1 MSEPIGFP
9 TLQEYRTALL
19 NPKDAFVWPRLKG
32 AIPQRSGLAFF
43 WGQGRFAVVSKIT
56 LQGDEWALR
65 LPLSKQAGADERY
78 TAIAQE
84 VANGNTL
91 FVPVE
96 YSTEGIAVPV
106 GTDQIRPVVLMK
118 WVSGL
123 AVRDFVI
130 QACDNN
136 DTQALLLLK
145 DAFVNLASELQK
157 WGVVHGDLSP
167 DNILVDDQADPP
179 RLQLVDYDSVQILH
193 IGPLPTSVGL
203 TPMRHPKGPVQ
214 PDASSDLFPL
224 HIYISVLT
232 ALANNPKLG
241 TSPDNYDQ
249 KFLVDAP
256 ILAQGTENLIVKELF
271 DSAPEEIGNLIDL
284 LNAPYEQTPLIA
296 KLGPTD
302 LSQAN
307 PVVLS
312 SDWMELLRHVGE
324 IVEVRG
330 FIKHIS
336 PNLEITLTHPSKISN
351 GVTVMV
357 KQRRNLDPPL
367 QRWDYICVIGKVSA
381 DQKQINIDATSIN
394 VESSLFRL
402 GTENNT
408 LTEIRTR
415 ISDAIKRI
423 RDRRIP

>member
-19 NPKDAFVWPRLKG
+19 NPKDAFVWSRLKG

-106 GTDQIRPVVLMK
+106 GTNQMRPVVLMK

-130 QACDNN
+130 QACENN
-136 DTQALLLLK
+136 DTKALLLLK
-145 DAFVNLASELQK
+145 DAFVNLANELQQ

-167 DNILVDDQADPP
+167 DNILVDDQADPL

-203 TPMRHPKGPVQ
+203 TPMRHPKGPEK

-284 LNAPYEQTPLIA
+284 LNAPYEQTPLIV
-296 KLGPTD
+296 KPRTD
-302 LSQAN
+302 ASQSN
-307 PVVLS
+307 PIVLS
-312 SDWMELLRHVGE
+312 SDWMELLHHVGK

-330 FIKHIS
+330 FIKRLM
-336 PNLEITLTHPSKISN
+336 PNNEITLTNPSKISN
-351 GVTVMV
+351 GITVMV
-357 KQRRNLDPPL
+357 KQRRTLDPPL
-367 QRWDYICVIGKVSA
+367 QLWNYICVIGKVSV
-381 DQKQINIDATSIN
+381 DQKQINIDASSIQ
-394 VESSLFRL
+394 VENFLVIL
-402 GTENNT
+402 GSEHNT

>member
-1 MSEPIGFP
+1 MNEPIGFP
-9 TLQEYRTALL
+9 TLQEYRTALI
-19 NPKDAFVWPRLKG
+19 NHEAAFVWPRLKG
-32 AIPQRSGLAFF
+32 AIPQRIGIGFS
-43 WGQGRFAVVSKIT
+43 WGQGRFALVSKIT
-56 LQGDEWALR
+56 IQGEDWALR
-65 LPLSKQAGADERY
+65 LPLSKQAGAAERY

-96 YSTEGIAVPV
+96 YSTEGIAVPI
-106 GTDQIRPVVLMK
+106 GTNQIRPVVLMK

-136 DTQALLLLK
+136 DVQALLLLK
-145 DAFVNLASELQK
+145 DAFVNLANELQH

-167 DNILVDDQADPP
+167 DNILVDDQADPL

-193 IGPLPTSVGL
+193 IDPLPTSVGL

-214 PDASSDLFPL
+214 PNKSSDLFPL

-241 TSPDNYDQ
+241 QSPDNYDQ

-271 DSAPEEIGNLIDL
+271 ESAPEEIGNLIDL
-284 LNAPYEQTPLIA
+284 LNAPYDQTPLIV
-296 KLGPTD
+296 KPRTD
-302 LSQAN
+302 ASQSN
-307 PVVLS
+307 PIVLS
-312 SDWMELLRHVGE
+312 SDWMELLHHVGK

-330 FIKHIS
+330 FIKRIM
-336 PNLEITLTHPSKISN
+336 PNNEITLTNPSKISN
-351 GVTVMV
+351 GITVMV
-357 KQRRNLDPPL
+357 KQRRTLDPPL
-367 QRWDYICVIGKVSA
+367 QLWNYICVIGKVSV
-381 DQKQINIDATSIN
+381 DQKQINIDASSIQ
-394 VESSLFRL
+394 VENFLVKL
-402 GTENNT
+402 GSENNT

>member
-9 TLQEYRTALL
+9 TPQEYRTALI
-19 NPKDAFVWPRLKG
+19 NPEKAFVWSRLRG
-32 AIPQRSGLAFF
+32 AVPQRSGISFS
-43 WGQGRFAVVSKIT
+43 WGQGRFALVSKIT
-56 LQGDEWALR
+56 LQGEEWALR
-65 LPLSKQAGADERY
+65 LPLAKQAGAAERY

-96 YSTEGIAVPV
+96 YSTEGIQVPV
-106 GTDQIRPVVLMK
+106 DTEHTQPVVLMK

-136 DTQALLLLK
+136 DAQALLLLK
-145 DAFVNLASELQK
+145 DAFVNLANELQQ

-167 DNILVDDQADPP
+167 DNILVDDQADPL
-179 RLQLVDYDSVQILH
+179 RLQLVDYDSVQILQ
-193 IGPLPTSVGL
+193 IDPLPTSVGL
-203 TPMRHPKGPVQ
+203 TPMRHPKGPVV
-214 PDASSDLFPL
+214 PDELSDLFPL

-241 TSPDNYDQ
+241 QSDDNYDQ

-271 DSAPEEIGNLIDL
+271 DSAPEEIGNLLNL
-284 LNAPYEQTPLIA
+284 LNAPYEQTPFIM
-296 KLGPTD
+296 KPRTD
-302 LSQAN
+302 ASQSN

-312 SDWMELLRHVGE
+312 SDWMDLLRHVGE

-330 FIKHIS
+330 FIKRIL
-336 PNLEITLTHPSKISN
+336 PNNEIILTNPSKISN

-357 KQRRNLDPPL
+357 KLRRTLDPPL
-367 QRWDYICVIGKVSA
+367 QKWNYVHIIGKVSA
-381 DQKQINIDATSIN
+381 DQKQININATSIQVAN
-394 VESSLFRL
+394 YLVKL
-402 GTENNT
+402 GSENNT
-408 LTEIRTR
+408 LMEIRTR
-415 ISDAIKRI
+415 IDDAIKRI
-423 RDRRIP
+423 RGRRVP

>member
-1 MSEPIGFP
+1 MNEPIGFP
-9 TLQEYRTALL
+9 TLQEYRTALI
-19 NPKDAFVWPRLKG
+19 NHEAAFVWSRLKG
-32 AIPQRSGLAFF
+32 AIPQRIGIGFS
-43 WGQGRFAVVSKIT
+43 WGQGRFALVSKIT
-56 LQGDEWALR
+56 IQGEDWALR
-65 LPLSKQAGADERY
+65 LTLSKQAGAAERY

-96 YSTEGIAVPV
+96 YSTEGIAVPI
-106 GTDQIRPVVLMK
+106 GTNQIRPVVLMK

-136 DTQALLLLK
+136 DVQALLLLK
-145 DAFVNLASELQK
+145 DAFVNLANELQH

-167 DNILVDDQADPP
+167 DNILVDDQADPL

-193 IGPLPTSVGL
+193 IDPLPTSVGL

-214 PDASSDLFPL
+214 PDKSSDLFPL

-241 TSPDNYDQ
+241 QSPDNYDQ

-271 DSAPEEIGNLIDL
+271 ESAPEEIGNLIDL
-284 LNAPYEQTPLIA
+284 LNAPYDQTPLIV
-296 KLGPTD
+296 KPRTD
-302 LSQAN
+302 ASQSN
-307 PVVLS
+307 PIVLS
-312 SDWMELLRHVGE
+312 SDWMELLHHVGK

-330 FIKHIS
+330 FIKRIM
-336 PNLEITLTHPSKISN
+336 PNNEITLTNPSKISN
-351 GVTVMV
+351 GITVMV
-357 KQRRNLDPPL
+357 KQRRTLDPPL
-367 QRWDYICVIGKVSA
+367 QLWNYICVIGKVSV
-381 DQKQINIDATSIN
+381 DQKQINIDASSIQ
-394 VESSLFRL
+394 VENFLVKL
-402 GTENNT
+402 GSENNT

>member
-9 TLQEYRTALL
+9 TPQEYRTALI
-19 NPKDAFVWPRLKG
+19 NPEKAFVWSRLRG
-32 AIPQRSGLAFF
+32 AVPQRSGISFS
-43 WGQGRFAVVSKIT
+43 WGQGRFALVSKIT
-56 LQGDEWALR
+56 LQGEEWALR
-65 LPLSKQAGADERY
+65 LPLAKQAGAAERY

-96 YSTEGIAVPV
+96 YSTEGIQVPV
-106 GTDQIRPVVLMK
+106 DTEHTQPVVLMK

-136 DTQALLLLK
+136 DAQALLLLK
-145 DAFVNLASELQK
+145 DAFVNLANELQQ

-167 DNILVDDQADPP
+167 DNILVDDQADPL
-179 RLQLVDYDSVQILH
+179 RLQLVDYDSVQILQ
-193 IGPLPTSVGL
+193 IDPLPTSVGL
-203 TPMRHPKGPVQ
+203 TPMRHPKGPVV
-214 PDASSDLFPL
+214 PDELSDLFPL

-241 TSPDNYDQ
+241 QSDDNYDQ

-271 DSAPEEIGNLIDL
+271 DSAPEEIGNLLNL
-284 LNAPYEQTPLIA
+284 LNAPYEQTPFIM
-296 KLGPTD
+296 KPRTD
-302 LSQAN
+302 ASQSN

-312 SDWMELLRHVGE
+312 SDWMDLLRHVGE

-330 FIKHIS
+330 FIKRIL
-336 PNLEITLTHPSKISN
+336 PNNEIILTNPSKISN

-357 KQRRNLDPPL
+357 KLRRTLDPPL
-367 QRWDYICVIGKVSA
+367 QKWNYVHIIGKVSA
-381 DQKQINIDATSIN
+381 DQKQININATSIQ
-394 VESSLFRL
+394 VENYLVKL
-402 GTENNT
+402 GSENNT
-408 LTEIRTR
+408 LMEIRTR
-415 ISDAIKRI
+415 IDDAIKRI
-423 RDRRIP
+423 RGRRVP

>member
-9 TLQEYRTALL
+9 TPQEYRTALI
-19 NPKDAFVWPRLKG
+19 NPEKAFVWSRLRG
-32 AIPQRSGLAFF
+32 AVPQRSGISFS
-43 WGQGRFAVVSKIT
+43 WGQGRFALVSKIT
-56 LQGDEWALR
+56 LQGEEWALR
-65 LPLSKQAGADERY
+65 LPLAKQAGAAERY

-96 YSTEGIAVPV
+96 YSTEGIQVPV
-106 GTDQIRPVVLMK
+106 DTEHTQPVVLMK

-136 DTQALLLLK
+136 DAQALLLLK
-145 DAFVNLASELQK
+145 DAFVNLANELQQ

-167 DNILVDDQADPP
+167 DNILVDDQSDPL

-193 IGPLPTSVGL
+193 IDPLPTSVGL

-214 PDASSDLFPL
+214 PDALSDLFPL

-241 TSPDNYDQ
+241 QSDDNYDQ

-271 DSAPEEIGNLIDL
+271 DSAPEEIGNLLDL
-284 LNAPYEQTPLIA
+284 LNAPYEQTPFIV
-296 KLGPTD
+296 KPRTD
-302 LSQAN
+302 ASQSN

-312 SDWMELLRHVGE
+312 SDWMDLLRHVGE

-330 FIKHIS
+330 FIKRIL
-336 PNLEITLTHPSKISN
+336 PNNEIILTNPSKISN

-357 KQRRNLDPPL
+357 KLRRTLDPPL
-367 QRWDYICVIGKVSA
+367 QKWNYVHIIGKVSA
-381 DQKQINIDATSIN
+381 DQKQININATSIQVAN
-394 VESSLFRL
+394 YLVKL
-402 GTENNT
+402 GSENNT
-408 LTEIRTR
+408 LMEIRTR
-415 ISDAIKRI
+415 IDDAIKRI
-423 RDRRIP
+423 RGRRVP

>member
-19 NPKDAFVWPRLKG
+19 NPKDAFVWSRLKG

-96 YSTEGIAVPV
+96 YSTQGIDAPV
-106 GTDQIRPVVLMK
+106 GTNQVRAVVLMK

-136 DTQALLLLK
+136 DAQALLLLK
-145 DAFVNLASELQK
+145 DAFVNLANELQQ

-167 DNILVDDQADPP
+167 DNILVDDQADPL

-203 TPMRHPKGPVQ
+203 TPMRHPKGPEK

-241 TSPDNYDQ
+241 QSPDNYDQ

-284 LNAPYEQTPLIA
+284 LNAPYEQTPLIV
-296 KLGPTD
+296 KPRTD
-302 LSQAN
+302 ASQSN
-307 PVVLS
+307 PIVLS
-312 SDWMELLRHVGE
+312 SDWMELLHHVGK

-330 FIKHIS
+330 FIKRLM
-336 PNLEITLTHPSKISN
+336 PNNEITLTNPSKISN
-351 GVTVMV
+351 GITVMV
-357 KQRRNLDPPL
+357 KQRRTLDPPL
-367 QRWDYICVIGKVSA
+367 QLWNYICVIGKVSV
-381 DQKQINIDATSIN
+381 DQKQINIDASSIQ
-394 VESSLFRL
+394 VENFLVKL
-402 GTENNT
+402 GSENNT

-415 ISDAIKRI
+415 I
-423 RDRRIP
+423 RDHRIP

>member
-9 TLQEYRTALL
+9 TQQEYSKALL
-19 NPKDAFVWPRLKG
+19 NHEKAFVWSRLKG
-32 AIPQRSGLAFF
+32 AVPQRINDAFF
-43 WGQGRFAVVSKIT
+43 WGQGKFAIVSKIT
-56 LQGDEWALR
+56 IQGEEWALR
-65 LPLSKQAGADERY
+65 LPLSKQAGAAERY

-96 YSTEGIAVPV
+96 YSTQGIDAPV
-106 GTDQIRPVVLMK
+106 GTNQIRPVVLMK

-130 QACDNN
+130 QKCTNN
-136 DTQALLLLK
+136 DVQALLLLK
-145 DAFVNLASELQK
+145 DAFVNLANELQQ

-167 DNILVDDQADPP
+167 DNILVDDQADPL
-179 RLQLVDYDSVQILH
+179 RLQLVDYDSVQILQ

-203 TPMRHPKGPVQ
+203 TPMRHPKGPRE
-214 PDASSDLFPL
+214 PDELSDLFPL

-241 TSPDNYDQ
+241 QSDDNYDQ

-271 DSAPEEIGNLIDL
+271 DSAPEEIGNLLDL
-284 LNAPYEQTPLIA
+284 LNAPYEQTPFIV
-296 KLGPTD
+296 KPRTD
-302 LSQAN
+302 ASQSN

-330 FIKHIS
+330 FVKRILPNNEIS
-336 PNLEITLTHPSKISN
+336 LTNPSKISN

-357 KQRRNLDPPL
+357 KLRRTLDPPL
-367 QRWDYICVIGKVSA
+367 QKWNYIHVIGKVSA
-381 DQKQINIDATSIN
+381 DQKQININATSIQ
-394 VESSLFRL
+394 VENYLVKL
-402 GTENNT
+402 GSENNT
-408 LTEIRTR
+408 FTEIRTR
-415 ISDAIKRI
+415 IDDAIKRI
-423 RDRRIP
+423 RGRRVP

>member
-19 NPKDAFVWPRLKG
+19 NPKDAFVWSRLKG

-96 YSTEGIAVPV
+96 YSTEGIAAPV
-106 GTDQIRPVVLMK
+106 GTSQIRPVVLMK

-130 QACDNN
+130 QACENN
-136 DTQALLLLK
+136 DVQALLLLK
-145 DAFVNLASELQK
+145 DAFVNLANELQK

-256 ILAQGTENLIVKELF
+256 ILAQGTENLIVRELF

-284 LNAPYEQTPLIA
+284 LNAPYEQTPLIM
-296 KLGPTD
+296 KPMTD
-302 LSQAN
+302 AGQSN

-312 SDWMELLRHVGE
+312 SDWMELLHHVGE

-330 FIKHIS
+330 FIKRIM
-336 PNLEITLTHPSKISN
+336 PNNEITLTNPSKISN
-351 GVTVMV
+351 GITVMV
-357 KQRRNLDPPL
+357 KQRRTLDPPL
-367 QRWDYICVIGKVSA
+367 QLWNYICVIGKVSV
-381 DQKQINIDATSIN
+381 DQKQINIDASSIQ
-394 VESSLFRL
+394 VENFLVKL
-402 GTENNT
+402 GSENNT

>member
-19 NPKDAFVWPRLKG
+19 NPKDAFVWSRLKG

-106 GTDQIRPVVLMK
+106 GTNQMRPVVLMK

-130 QACDNN
+130 QACENN
-136 DTQALLLLK
+136 DTKALLLLK
-145 DAFVNLASELQK
+145 DAFVNLANELQQ

-167 DNILVDDQADPP
+167 DNILVDDQADPL

-203 TPMRHPKGPVQ
+203 TPMRHPKGPEK

-284 LNAPYEQTPLIA
+284 LNAPYEQTPLIV
-296 KLGPTD
+296 KPRTD
-302 LSQAN
+302 ASQSN
-307 PVVLS
+307 PIVLS
-312 SDWMELLRHVGE
+312 SDWMELLHHVGK

-330 FIKHIS
+330 FIKRLM
-336 PNLEITLTHPSKISN
+336 PNNEITLTNPSKISN
-351 GVTVMV
+351 GITVMV
-357 KQRRNLDPPL
+357 KQRRTLDPPL
-367 QRWDYICVIGKVSA
+367 QLWNYICVIGKVSV
-381 DQKQINIDATSIN
+381 DQKQINIDASSIQ
-394 VESSLFRL
+394 VENFLVKL
-402 GTENNT
+402 GSENNT

-423 RDRRIP
+423 RDHRIP

>member
-19 NPKDAFVWPRLKG
+19 NPKDAFVWSRLKG

-106 GTDQIRPVVLMK
+106 GTNQMRPVVLMK

-130 QACDNN
+130 QACENN
-136 DTQALLLLK
+136 DTKALLLLK
-145 DAFVNLASELQK
+145 DAFVNLANELQQ

-167 DNILVDDQADPP
+167 DNILVDDQADPL

-203 TPMRHPKGPVQ
+203 TPMRHPKGPEK

-271 DSAPEEIGNLIDL
+271 DSAPEEIGNLLDL
-284 LNAPYEQTPLIA
+284 LHAPYEQTPFIV
-296 KLGPTD
+296 KPRTD
-302 LSQAN
+302 ASQFN

-312 SDWMELLRHVGE
+312 SDWMDLLRHVGK

-330 FIKHIS
+330 FIKRLM
-336 PNLEITLTHPSKISN
+336 PNNEITLTNPSKISN
-351 GVTVMV
+351 GITVMV
-357 KQRRNLDPPL
+357 KQRRTLDPPL
-367 QRWDYICVIGKVSA
+367 QLWNYICVIGKVSV
-381 DQKQINIDATSIN
+381 DQKQINIDASSIQ
-394 VESSLFRL
+394 VENFLVKL
-402 GTENNT
+402 GSENNT

-423 RDRRIP
+423 RDHRIP

>member
-19 NPKDAFVWPRLKG
+19 NPKDAFVWSRLKG

-96 YSTEGIAVPV
+96 YSTEGIAVPI
-106 GTDQIRPVVLMK
+106 GTNQIRPVVLMK

-130 QACDNN
+130 QACENN
-136 DTQALLLLK
+136 DTKALLLLK
-145 DAFVNLASELQK
+145 DAFVNLANELQQ

-167 DNILVDDQADPP
+167 DNILVDDQADPL

-193 IGPLPTSVGL
+193 IDPLPTSVGL

-214 PDASSDLFPL
+214 PNKSSDLFPL

-241 TSPDNYDQ
+241 QSPDNYDQ

-271 DSAPEEIGNLIDL
+271 ESAPEEIGNLIDL
-284 LNAPYEQTPLIA
+284 LNAPYDQTPLIV
-296 KLGPTD
+296 KPRTD
-302 LSQAN
+302 ASQSN
-307 PVVLS
+307 PIVLS
-312 SDWMELLRHVGE
+312 SDWMELLHHVGK

-330 FIKHIS
+330 FIKRIM
-336 PNLEITLTHPSKISN
+336 PNNEITLTNPSKISN
-351 GVTVMV
+351 GITVMV
-357 KQRRNLDPPL
+357 KQRRTLDPPL
-367 QRWDYICVIGKVSA
+367 QLWNYICVIGKVSV
-381 DQKQINIDATSIN
+381 DQKQINIDASSIQ
-394 VESSLFRL
+394 VENFLVKL
-402 GTENNT
+402 GSENNT

>member
-1 MSEPIGFP
+1 MNEPIGFP
-9 TLQEYRTALL
+9 TLQEYRTALI
-19 NPKDAFVWPRLKG
+19 NHEAAFVWPRLKG
-32 AIPQRSGLAFF
+32 AIPQRIGIGFS
-43 WGQGRFAVVSKIT
+43 WGQGRFALVSKIT
-56 LQGDEWALR
+56 IQGEDWALR
-65 LPLSKQAGADERY
+65 LPLSKQAGAAERY

-96 YSTEGIAVPV
+96 YSTQGIDAPV
-106 GTDQIRPVVLMK
+106 GTNQVRAVVLMK

-136 DTQALLLLK
+136 DAQALLLLK
-145 DAFVNLASELQK
+145 DAFVNLANELQQ

-167 DNILVDDQADPP
+167 DNILVDDQADPL

-193 IGPLPTSVGL
+193 IDPLPTSVGL

-214 PDASSDLFPL
+214 PNKSSDLFPL

-241 TSPDNYDQ
+241 QSPDNYDQ

-271 DSAPEEIGNLIDL
+271 ESAPEEIGNLIDL
-284 LNAPYEQTPLIA
+284 LNAPYDQTPLIV
-296 KLGPTD
+296 KPRTD
-302 LSQAN
+302 ASQSN
-307 PVVLS
+307 PIVLS
-312 SDWMELLRHVGE
+312 SDWMELLHHVGK

-330 FIKHIS
+330 FIKRIM
-336 PNLEITLTHPSKISN
+336 PNNEITLTNPSKISN
-351 GVTVMV
+351 GITVMV
-357 KQRRNLDPPL
+357 KQRRTLDPPL
-367 QRWDYICVIGKVSA
+367 QLWNYICVIGKVSV
-381 DQKQINIDATSIN
+381 DQKQINIDASSIQ
-394 VESSLFRL
+394 VENFLVKL
-402 GTENNT
+402 GSENNT

>member
-1 MSEPIGFP
+1 MNEPIGFP
-9 TLQEYRTALL
+9 TLQEYRTALI
-19 NPKDAFVWPRLKG
+19 NHEAAFVWPRLKG
-32 AIPQRSGLAFF
+32 AIPQRIGIGFS
-43 WGQGRFAVVSKIT
+43 WGQGRFALVSKIT
-56 LQGDEWALR
+56 IQGEDWALR
-65 LPLSKQAGADERY
+65 LPLSKQAGAAERY

-96 YSTEGIAVPV
+96 YSTQGIDAPV
-106 GTDQIRPVVLMK
+106 GTNQVRAVVLMK

-136 DTQALLLLK
+136 DVQALLLLK
-145 DAFVNLASELQK
+145 DAFVNLANELQH

-167 DNILVDDQADPP
+167 DNILVDDQADPL

-193 IGPLPTSVGL
+193 IDPLPTSVGL

-214 PDASSDLFPL
+214 PNKSSDLFPL

-241 TSPDNYDQ
+241 QSPDNYDQ

-271 DSAPEEIGNLIDL
+271 ESAPEEIGNLIDL
-284 LNAPYEQTPLIA
+284 LNAPYDQTPLIV
-296 KLGPTD
+296 KPRTD
-302 LSQAN
+302 ASQSN
-307 PVVLS
+307 PIVLS
-312 SDWMELLRHVGE
+312 SDWMELLHHVGK

-330 FIKHIS
+330 FIKRIM
-336 PNLEITLTHPSKISN
+336 PNNEITLTNPSKISN
-351 GVTVMV
+351 GITVMV
-357 KQRRNLDPPL
+357 KQRRTLDPPL
-367 QRWDYICVIGKVSA
+367 QLWNYICVIGKVSV
-381 DQKQINIDATSIN
+381 DQKQINIDASSIQ
-394 VESSLFRL
+394 VENFLVKL
-402 GTENNT
+402 GSENNT

>member
-9 TLQEYRTALL
+9 TPQEYRTALI
-19 NPKDAFVWPRLKG
+19 NPEKAFVWSRLRG
-32 AIPQRSGLAFF
+32 AVPQRSGISFS
-43 WGQGRFAVVSKIT
+43 WGQGRFALVSKIT
-56 LQGDEWALR
+56 LQGEEWALR
-65 LPLSKQAGADERY
+65 LPLSKQAGAAERY

-96 YSTEGIAVPV
+96 YSTEGIQVPV
-106 GTDQIRPVVLMK
+106 DTEHTQPVVLMK

-136 DTQALLLLK
+136 DVQALLLLK
-145 DAFVNLASELQK
+145 DAFVNLANELQQ

-167 DNILVDDQADPP
+167 DNILVDDQADPL
-179 RLQLVDYDSVQILH
+179 RLQLVDYDSVQILQ

-203 TPMRHPKGPVQ
+203 TPMRHPKGPVV
-214 PDASSDLFPL
+214 PDELSDLFPL

-241 TSPDNYDQ
+241 QSDDNYDQ

-271 DSAPEEIGNLIDL
+271 ESAPEEIGNLIDL
-284 LNAPYEQTPLIA
+284 LNAPYDQTPLIV
-296 KLGPTD
+296 KPRTD
-302 LSQAN
+302 ASQSN

-312 SDWMELLRHVGE
+312 SDWMDLLRHVGE

-330 FIKHIS
+330 FIKRIL
-336 PNLEITLTHPSKISN
+336 PNNEIILTNPSKISN

-357 KQRRNLDPPL
+357 KLRRTLDPPL
-367 QRWDYICVIGKVSA
+367 QKWNYIRVIGKVSA
-381 DQKQINIDATSIN
+381 DQKQININATSIQVAN
-394 VESSLFRL
+394 YLVKL
-402 GTENNT
+402 GSENNT
-408 LTEIRTR
+408 LMEIRTR
-415 ISDAIKRI
+415 IDDAIKRI
-423 RDRRIP
+423 RGRRVP

>member
-9 TLQEYRTALL
+9 TPQEYRTALI
-19 NPKDAFVWPRLKG
+19 NPEKAFVWSRLRG
-32 AIPQRSGLAFF
+32 AVPQRSGISFS
-43 WGQGRFAVVSKIT
+43 WGQGRFALVSKIT
-56 LQGDEWALR
+56 LQGEEWALR
-65 LPLSKQAGADERY
+65 LPLAKQAGAAERY

-96 YSTEGIAVPV
+96 YSTEGIQVPV
-106 GTDQIRPVVLMK
+106 DTEHTQPVVLMK

-136 DTQALLLLK
+136 DAQALLLLK
-145 DAFVNLASELQK
+145 DAFVNLANELQQ

-167 DNILVDDQADPP
+167 DNILVDDQSDPL

-193 IGPLPTSVGL
+193 IDPLPTSVGL

-214 PDASSDLFPL
+214 PDALSDLFPL

-241 TSPDNYDQ
+241 QSDDNYDQ

-271 DSAPEEIGNLIDL
+271 DSAPEEIGNLLDL
-284 LNAPYEQTPLIA
+284 LHAPYEQTPFIV
-296 KLGPTD
+296 KPRTD
-302 LSQAN
+302 ASQFN

-312 SDWMELLRHVGE
+312 SDWMDLLRHVGE

-330 FIKHIS
+330 FIKRIL
-336 PNLEITLTHPSKISN
+336 PNNEIILTNPSKISN

-357 KQRRNLDPPL
+357 KLRRTLDPPL
-367 QRWDYICVIGKVSA
+367 QKWNYVHIIGKVSA
-381 DQKQINIDATSIN
+381 DQKQININATSIQVAN
-394 VESSLFRL
+394 YLVKL
-402 GTENNT
+402 GSENNT
-408 LTEIRTR
+408 LMEIRTR
-415 ISDAIKRI
+415 IDDAIKRI
-423 RDRRIP
+423 RGRRVP